1 MKAKGGLMKVK
12 YIGPDIGIDGLFNNG
27 VYEVVEIDELTGAF
41 RIIDESGEDYL
52 YHPKKPQ
59 AIAGE
64 YKGGKFEI
72 VEDDDNGTLAEA
84 IGL

>member
-1 MKAKGGLMKVK
+1 MKVR
-12 YIGPDIGIDGLFNNG
+12 YIGPDIGVDGLVNG
-27 VYEVVEIDELTGAF
+27 KEYQVLGVDSLSGYLEVV
-41 RIIDESGEDYL
+41 DESGEDYL

-72 VEDDDNGTLAEA
+72 VEDDEKYTLHKA
-84 IGL
+84 IEQ